1 MQNEP
6 ITQSDL
12 KAGLSNLRESL
23 EFTITANT
31 REIIGHF
38 NKSQGFQNERME
50 KEFSTIHEE
59 FAEVRVKLDA
69 ITEML
74 AMRQEMRNL
83 IRELRSQGL
92 TLDESKIF
100 VV

>member
-1 MQNEP
+1 MESR
-6 ITQSDL
+6 ILGSIRDL
-12 KAGLSNLRESL
+12 
-23 EFTITANT
+23 NT
-31 REIIGHF
+31 NF
-38 NKSQGFQNERME
+38 NQSQGYQNERMG
-50 KEFSTIHEE
+50 KEFTAIHEE

-74 AMRQEMRNL
+74 AMRQKMRNL
-83 IRELRSQGL
+83 TRELRSQGL